1 MSNPDQDPWETWL
14 DEAIARYRASLH
26 DAQIVGDDETGYI
39 VQVEGATPTEMA
51 GDFCE
56 VLDAE
61 KLAVLLAYTV
71 RRCALQEVDLEG

>member
-1 MSNPDQDPWETWL
+1 MRKRLCTSPSVTHKKW
-14 DEAIARYRASLH
+14 
-26 DAQIVGDDETGYI
+26 
-39 VQVEGATPTEMA
+39 TPTEMA
-51 GDFCE
+51 GDFRE